1 MLKFFLYFLFKEA
14 YKMNNRFK
22 NPYFWFG
29 LVGVICAAAN
39 ISFESLT
46 SWEILYEDLMNI
58 LANPFLLGSVI
69 VAVVGVFVNPTTK
82 GLKDNNKNSTNDLI
96 KK

>member
-1 MLKFFLYFLFKEA
+1 
-14 YKMNNRFK
+14 MNNRFK

-29 LVGVICAAAN
+29 LAGIICAAAN

-46 SWEILYEDLMNI
+46 SWEILYENLMNI
-58 LANPFLLGSVI
+58 FANPFLLGSVI

-82 GLKDNNKNSTNDLI
+82 GLKDNNENSANDLV

>member
-1 MLKFFLYFLFKEA
+1 
-14 YKMNNRFK
+14 MNNRFK

-29 LVGVICAAAN
+29 LAGVICTAAN

-46 SWEILYEDLMNI
+46 SWEILYENLMNI

-69 VAVVGVFVNPTTK
+69 VAVVGVFVNPTRK
-82 GLKDNNKNSTNDLI
+82 GLKDNNENSTNDLI

>member
-1 MLKFFLYFLFKEA
+1 
-14 YKMNNRFK
+14 MNNRFK

-29 LVGVICAAAN
+29 IAGIICAAAN

-46 SWEILYEDLMNI
+46 SWEILYENLMNI

-82 GLKDNNKNSTNDLI
+82 GLKDNNDNSTNDHQ
-96 KK
+96 KYC

>member
-1 MLKFFLYFLFKEA
+1 
-14 YKMNNRFK
+14 MNNRFK

-29 LVGVICAAAN
+29 LAGVICAAAN

-46 SWEILYEDLMNI
+46 SWEILYENLMNI

-82 GLKDNNKNSTNDLI
+82 GLKDNNDNSTSDLI

>member
-1 MLKFFLYFLFKEA
+1 
-14 YKMNNRFK
+14 MNNRFK

-39 ISFESLT
+39 ISIESLT
-46 SWEILYEDLMNI
+46 SWEILYENLMNI
-58 LANPFLLGSVI
+58 LAIPFLLSSVI

-82 GLKDNNKNSTNDLI
+82 GLTDGC
-96 KK
+96 KKKESIEQETGK

>member
-1 MLKFFLYFLFKEA
+1 
-14 YKMNNRFK
+14 MNNRFK

-29 LVGVICAAAN
+29 LAGVICAAAN
-39 ISFESLT
+39 ISIESLT
-46 SWEILYEDLMNI
+46 SWEILYENLMNI

-82 GLKDNNKNSTNDLI
+82 GLKDNNDNSTNDLI

>member
-1 MLKFFLYFLFKEA
+1 
-14 YKMNNRFK
+14 MNNRFK

-29 LVGVICAAAN
+29 LAGVICTAAN

-46 SWEILYEDLMNI
+46 SWEILYENLMNI

-69 VAVVGVFVNPTTK
+69 VAIVGVFVNPTTK
-82 GLKDNNKNSTNDLI
+82 GLKDNNENSTNDLI

>member
-1 MLKFFLYFLFKEA
+1 
-14 YKMNNRFK
+14 MNNRFK

-29 LVGVICAAAN
+29 LAGVICAAAN

-46 SWEILYEDLMNI
+46 SWEILYENLMNI

-82 GLKDNNKNSTNDLI
+82 GLKDNNENQNDFI